1 MVVPGSASC
10 GAAALDEP
18 HRTGYIVTEP
28 IDATQTSS
36 TGDARRIVELAAATG
51 TTMSDE
57 LLLDTLRRN
66 AAVTTRHI
74 RKDFAEVTTG
84 SAVLGY
90 VIRQRKDFV
99 ALRGDDPAW
108 AREIGRYPSESLA
121 VEALRMRRG

>member
-1 MVVPGSASC
+1 V
-10 GAAALDEP
+10 
-18 HRTGYIVTEP
+18 IEP

-36 TGDARRIVELAAATG
+36 NGDARRLVELAAATG

-57 LLLDTLRRN
+57 LLLDALRRN
-66 AAVTTRHI
+66 AKVSIRHI

-84 SAVLGY
+84 TTVLGY
-90 VIRQRKDFV
+90 VVRQRKEYL

-108 AREIGRYPSESLA
+108 AQEIGRYPSEPLA